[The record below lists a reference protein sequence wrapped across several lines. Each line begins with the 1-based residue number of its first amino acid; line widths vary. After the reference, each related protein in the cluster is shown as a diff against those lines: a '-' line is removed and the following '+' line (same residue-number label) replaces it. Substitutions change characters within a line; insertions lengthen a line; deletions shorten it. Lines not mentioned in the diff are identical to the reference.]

1 LQFDFRVQFLFEK
14 KIKNVTKSMKRTKI
28 LLVED
33 DTSLG
38 FLLVDFL
45 ESNGFEVKLYR
56 DGESGLNGY
65 KAGQYDFCIFDV
77 MLPGIDGFT
86 LAKRIRA
93 ENKTIPI
100 IFLTA
105 RSMKPDKIKG
115 FDIGGDDYITKP
127 FDEDELL
134 CRINA
139 IINRYNI
146 QPEESTN
153 KEKYLIG
160 KYCFDFKNQMLTIDS
175 EQRRLTKKENDILRL
190 LCLSV
195 NEIVTRD
202 TILFSI
208 WGDNDYFIG
217 RSLDVFIAKLRKYL
231 AADPSVQINN
241 IPKVGYILAC

>member
-1 LQFDFRVQFLFEK
+1 
-14 KIKNVTKSMKRTKI
+14 MKRTKI

-38 FLLVDFL
+38 FLLVDYL
-45 ESNGFEVKLYR
+45 ESNGFDVKLYR

-65 KAGQYDFCIFDV
+65 KTGNFDFCIFDV
-77 MLPGIDGFT
+77 MLPGIDGFS
-86 LAKRIRA
+86 LAQRVRA
-93 ENKTIPI
+93 ENKTVPI

-105 RSMKPDKIKG
+105 RSMKNDKIKG
-115 FDIGGDDYITKP
+115 FNLGVDDYITKP

-146 QPEESTN
+146 QPVESIAKDNFTIGQ
-153 KEKYLIG
+153 YLFDYKNQSLSRG
-160 KYCFDFKNQMLTIDS
+160 SDFK
-175 EQRRLTKKENDILRL
+175 RLTRKESEVLRH
-190 LCLSV
+190 LCLSP

-202 TILFSI
+202 NILYSI
-208 WGDNDYFIG
+208 WGDNDYFNG

-231 AADPSVQINN
+231 SEDQSVQINN
-241 IPKVGYILAC
+241 IPKVGYILEC

>member
-1 LQFDFRVQFLFEK
+1 
-14 KIKNVTKSMKRTKI
+14 MKRTKI

-65 KAGQYDFCIFDV
+65 KAGDFDFCIFDV
-77 MLPGIDGFT
+77 MLPGIDGFS
-86 LAKRIRA
+86 LAQRVRA

-105 RSMKPDKIKG
+105 RSMKNDKIKG
-115 FDIGGDDYITKP
+115 FDLGGDDYITKP

-146 QPEESTN
+146 QPEDSNRKDLFE
-153 KEKYLIG
+153 IG
-160 KYCFDFKNQMLTIDS
+160 KYRFDYKNLLLTIDNQS
-175 EQRRLTKKENDILRL
+175 RRLTKKEGEVLRQ
-190 LCLSV
+190 LCLSA

-202 TILFSI
+202 AILFSI

-231 AADPSVQINN
+231 SNDPAVQINN
-241 IPKVGYILAC
+241 IPKVGYILECNRP

>member
-1 LQFDFRVQFLFEK
+1 
-14 KIKNVTKSMKRTKI
+14 MKRTKI

-38 FLLVDFL
+38 FLLVDYL
-45 ESNGFEVKLYR
+45 ESNGFDVKLYR

-65 KAGQYDFCIFDV
+65 KTSQFDFCIFDV
-77 MLPGIDGFT
+77 MLPGIDGFS
-86 LAKRIRA
+86 LAQRVRA

-105 RSMKPDKIKG
+105 RSMKTDKIRG
-115 FDIGGDDYITKP
+115 FNLGVDDYITKP

-139 IINRYNI
+139 ILNRYNI
-146 QPEESTN
+146 QPTTTVSKDKFIVGQYT
-153 KEKYLIG
+153 
-160 KYCFDFKNQMLTIDS
+160 FDYKNQSLNIDNKAK
-175 EQRRLTKKENDILRL
+175 RLTRKESEVLRH
-190 LCLSV
+190 LCLSP

-202 TILFSI
+202 NILFSI
-208 WGDNDYFIG
+208 WGDNDYFNG

-231 AADPSVQINN
+231 SEDENVQINN

>member
-1 LQFDFRVQFLFEK
+1 
-14 KIKNVTKSMKRTKI
+14 MKRTKI

-65 KAGQYDFCIFDV
+65 KAGKFDFCIFDV
-77 MLPGIDGFT
+77 MLPGIDGFS
-86 LAKRIRA
+86 LAKRVRA

-105 RSMKPDKIKG
+105 RSMKNDKIKG
-115 FDIGGDDYITKP
+115 FDLGGDDYITKP

-146 QPEESTN
+146 QPEEN
-153 KEKYLIG
+153 NHKELFEIG
-160 KYCFDFKNQMLTIDS
+160 KYMFDYKNQLLTINDLS
-175 EQRRLTKKENDILRL
+175 RRLTKKESEVLRQ

-202 TILFSI
+202 AILFSI

-231 AADPSVQINN
+231 SQDPEVQINN
-241 IPKVGYILAC
+241 IPKVGYILECANRL

>member
-1 LQFDFRVQFLFEK
+1 
-14 KIKNVTKSMKRTKI
+14 MKRTKI

-38 FLLVDFL
+38 FLLVDYL
-45 ESNGFEVKLYR
+45 ESNGFEVKLFR

-65 KAGQYDFCIFDV
+65 KQGKFDFCIFDV
-77 MLPGIDGFT
+77 MLPGIDGFS
-86 LAKRIRA
+86 LAQRVRA
-93 ENKTIPI
+93 DNMKIPI

-105 RSMKPDKIKG
+105 RSMKHDKLKG
-115 FDIGGDDYITKP
+115 FELGVDDYITKP

-146 QPEESTN
+146 HPEEEIQKDVFQIGN
-153 KEKYLIG
+153 YL
-160 KYCFDFKNQMLTIDS
+160 FDYKNQLLTIENQS
-175 EQRRLTKKENDILRL
+175 KRLTRKESEVLRH
-190 LCLSV
+190 LCMTP
-195 NEIVTRD
+195 NEIVKRD
-202 TILFSI
+202 NILFSI

-231 AADPSVQINN
+231 NADEKVQINN
-241 IPKVGYILAC
+241 IPKVGYILEC